1 MSLDRVAD
9 DPTNLYPWRQ
19 LKDLREKLGIEL
31 EVVQAAFA
39 SEELE
44 RDVTGFQVL
53 GEPGEWRMVS
63 VCVCA
68 PLPLW
73 LGLPSTVYDQTT

>member
-1 MSLDRVAD
+1 MSLDGVAD
-9 DPTNLYPWRQ
+9 DPADLYPWRQ
-19 LKDLREKLGIEL
+19 LKDLREKLSVKL

-44 RDVTGFQVL
+44 GDVTRLQVL
-53 GEPGEWRMVS
+53 GEPGEWGMVS

-68 PLPLW
+68 PLPL
-73 LGLPSTVYDQTT
+73 